1 MKLIALS
8 GGVGTDTARSV
19 CAANGIVPTERVLQA
34 FRKKDA
40 KALAQELIA
49 EQPTSVICF
58 GETGFTAGLFVLPW
72 LRKAKIPLFAVA
84 DTQTVLPKSAA
95 RFDAI
100 LCADHATRTRL
111 LQAAGSA
118 VRLRL
123 LSDGPAVLAAPS
135 SEKRSEIIIS
145 GSYGLSNLGDE
156 AMLTAI
162 LAQIEKIDPRCTVT
176 VLSRN
181 PAETRSTHG
190 IRTLPSFALGRLWC
204 RLRRTKLFLSGG
216 GTLLTD
222 LTSTGSLL
230 YYLTTIRLAHLAGAK
245 VLLYS
250 CGIGPFTSES
260 NKKRTART
268 LNRCADA
275 IVVRDGRSAD
285 ELAAI
290 GVTVPPVIH
299 GSDVAFSLTPEMLGS
314 AELPQGLAALGRY
327 VVFALRPWDADA
339 RTAEV
344 VAETAQRLWQE
355 HGLAAVFLGMEQPKD
370 LPLARAIA
378 AKLPTPHLVL
388 EKTASFAEAYAVIAH
403 AAAVVSMRLHAMI
416 AAGLAGVPVVGIS
429 YDIKISGHLAHIGSL
444 DCVEYAGLSP
454 ETLFA
459 QISHTLEKGQ
469 VCLPPPNTQGEAILA
484 QMLAD

>member
-8 GGVGTDTARSV
+8 GGAGADTARSV
-19 CAANGIVPTERVLQA
+19 CAANGIVPAERVLHA
-34 FRKKDA
+34 FEKKDA

-49 EQPTSVICF
+49 EQPTSILCF
-58 GETGFTAGLFVLPW
+58 GETGFSAGLFVLPW
-72 LRKAKIPLFAVA
+72 LRKAKIPLFAIA
-84 DTQTVLPKSAA
+84 DAQTELPRSAA
-95 RFDAI
+95 KFDAI
-100 LCADHATRTRL
+100 LCADHTVRVHLLRT
-111 LQAAGSA
+111 AGSA
-118 VRLRL
+118 VRFRL
-123 LSDGPAVLAAPS
+123 LSDGPAVLTAPHP
-135 SEKRSEIIIS
+135 EKRSEIVIS

-162 LAQIEKIDPRCTVT
+162 LAQIETIDPRRTVT

-181 PAETRSTHG
+181 PAETRTTHG
-190 IRTLPSFALGRLWC
+190 IRTLPTFALGRLWC

-250 CGIGPFTSES
+250 CGIGPFSS
-260 NKKRTART
+260 AANKKRTART

-290 GVTVPPVIH
+290 GVTVPPIIQ

-314 AELPQGLAALGRY
+314 AELPQELAALGRY
-327 VVFALRPWDADA
+327 VVFALRPWNADA
-339 RTAEV
+339 QTAEV
-344 VAETAQRLWQE
+344 IAETAQRLWLE
-355 HGLAAVFLGMEQPKD
+355 HGLASVFLGMERPKD
-370 LPLARAIA
+370 LPLARTIA
-378 AKLPTPHLVL
+378 AKLTTPHLVL
-388 EKTASFAEAYAVIAH
+388 ENITSFAAVYAVTTH

-444 DCVEYAGLSP
+444 DCVEYADLTSDA
-454 ETLFA
+454 LFA
-459 QISHTLEKGQ
+459 QISHTLESGHAYF
-469 VCLPPPNTQGEAILA
+469 PPQTSDGEAVLRA
-484 QMLAD
+484 MLTD